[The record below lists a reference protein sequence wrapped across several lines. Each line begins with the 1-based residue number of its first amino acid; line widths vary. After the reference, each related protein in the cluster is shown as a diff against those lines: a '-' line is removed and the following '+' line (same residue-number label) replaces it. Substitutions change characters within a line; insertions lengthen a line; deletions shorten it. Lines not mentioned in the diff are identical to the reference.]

1 MQKTKLF
8 LDQPKYIIYVFAYFM
23 SPLWMRRLAIAALAL
38 TMIALAVIFSTMSS
52 AVSKHAFHYAIF
64 LIPAS
69 WFTTYVF
76 IPIWIGTGVRG
87 GILINELILLTLFRL
102 DLERFWEKIYKYFA
116 IVFEGFAYI
125 ALFVNIILAPLIA
138 LGWVDI

>member
-1 MQKTKLF
+1 
-8 LDQPKYIIYVFAYFM
+8 
-23 SPLWMRRLAIAALAL
+23 
-38 TMIALAVIFSTMSS
+38 
-52 AVSKHAFHYAIF
+52 
-64 LIPAS
+64 
-69 WFTTYVF
+69 
-76 IPIWIGTGVRG
+76 VRG